1 MGWDGGDAGNGMCV
15 GNGMWLWASFF
26 GVVGENE
33 WGISTAEV
41 PTQRTC
47 LLCLYACVPPCE
59 ILPFIFIVLEHNR
72 DVTQNH

>member
-1 MGWDGGDAGNGMCV
+1 MGGVQGV

-26 GVVGENE
+26 GAAGGNE

-47 LLCLYACVPPCE
+47 LLCLYVSVLPCE
-59 ILPFIFIVLEHNR
+59 ILPFIFIVLKHNR